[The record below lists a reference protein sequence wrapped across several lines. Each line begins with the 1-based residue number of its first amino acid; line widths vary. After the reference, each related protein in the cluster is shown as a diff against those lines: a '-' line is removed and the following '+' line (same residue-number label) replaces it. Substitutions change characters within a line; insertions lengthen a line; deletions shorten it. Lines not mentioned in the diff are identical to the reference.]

1 MPKVASPSGDSS
13 RLAPCRSRVRTPAR
27 ANFSPQLK
35 KTPSMCSPNGMALVG
50 MARIGGFFFYRRRS
64 CCRFLLMKY
73 GGGRFNPP
81 LPGRI
86 FFLIIVLYLCHN
98 TTSYKQQHY
107 TTDLDYLFELNIV
120 SSIMQIYCFCTLV
133 EPQFSFRFFYFK
145 VCVLAKIHQFIS
157 II

>member
-27 ANFSPQLK
+27 ANFSPRLK
-35 KTPSMCSPNGMALVG
+35 KPPSMCSPNGMALVG
-50 MARIGGFFFYRRRS
+50 MARIGFFFYRRRS
-64 CCRFLLMKY
+64 RCRFLLMKY

-107 TTDLDYLFELNIV
+107 TTDLDYLFELNTV
-120 SSIMQIYCFCTLV
+120 SSIMQIYCFLHWLNLNFLLDFFTL
-133 EPQFSFRFFYFK
+133 
-145 VCVLAKIHQFIS
+145 KIVFWLKFIS
-157 II
+157 LYP